1 LNLDENDD
9 YLPPPPSRYFQP
21 TVDTGRML
29 LRPIPSIEEVSE
41 RGSGD
46 FEKLALKKTTD
57 STKGSPTNPFGD
69 NNTLEKETA
78 PADKTSPITTQGA
91 VPVPVPTYPGRRHYR
106 SRSSGSI
113 REQRP
118 PMARENAG
126 YTAQSPIERDQAM
139 RMGRMNSNRQVS
151 PRQDFYGYPP
161 YPRSGSVD
169 PMRMHS
175 VQRRRSNSVGGG
187 DRRYPRNPVL
197 DGPAWRQLGPPPM
210 RRPSLGY
217 GTAHFPVNQPGSLAR
232 NPSAASIRERPSP
245 EHWKR
250 PDTSHPLG
258 VQTSWNNTGGQDP
271 ASRSPDNSFSNA
283 WGSVSHYVQGDR
295 PGSRAQGDAARN
307 F

>member
-1 LNLDENDD
+1 
-9 YLPPPPSRYFQP
+9 
-21 TVDTGRML
+21 ML

-46 FEKLALKKTTD
+46 FEKLALKKATGDT
-57 STKGSPTNPFGD
+57 GASPTDPFGD
-69 NNTLEKETA
+69 SNTLEKGFAQPEEI
-78 PADKTSPITTQGA
+78 SPIKTQGA
-91 VPVPVPTYPGRRHYR
+91 VPVPTYPGRRHYR

-118 PMARENAG
+118 HIGSETAG
-126 YTAQSPIERDQAM
+126 YAAQSPMERDQAM

-175 VQRRRSNSVGGG
+175 VQRRRRSNSVGGG
-187 DRRYPRNPVL
+187 ERRYPRNPVL
-197 DGPAWRQLGPPPM
+197 DGPAWRPSGPPIM
-210 RRPSLGY
+210 RRPSFGY
-217 GTAHFPVNQPGSLAR
+217 GTAHLPVNQPGSLAR

-258 VQTSWNNTGGQDP
+258 VQTSWNNAGGQDP

-283 WGSVSHYVQGDR
+283 WGSVSHYVQGER
-295 PGSRAQGDAARN
+295 PGTRAQGDAARN